1 MHQCAQGGN
10 CLFHHNSDCHVTRIL
25 LLQLPIPQLNFGRR
39 TGNIPMAAAC
49 LKQAVHGMPDLSV
62 EILPEIAS
70 SYLGDSALIRL
81 LVENKPDIVG
91 FTMFNWNIER
101 SIHIARQIKAAGN
114 LKIVFGGP
122 EVTPDN
128 PMNGLSV
135 ADFLVYGEGESIF
148 RQLLQDDRIWNKGKG
163 EGISETIFQSAKS
176 PYVKGLLDPSIN
188 RLMYLETQRGCPYHC
203 GFCYYNKSMKQP
215 VRAAEDVVIQAVEW
229 GLRHKVE
236 ELCIL
241 DPSLNSRPDLPSIL
255 GKIGAINTTKE
266 LCISGETRAEQI
278 DRNMAD
284 LFAHAGFS
292 LFEIGLQSINPEA
305 LRIMN
310 RKTDLSRFLNGTALL
325 KERGILPRIDLI
337 VGLPG
342 DTLDTFKLSVDFIAE
357 HDLFDD
363 IMVFPLSVLP
373 GTDFRKNHQDLQLT
387 FEHTPPYSIV
397 RTPTF
402 SREEMLLAFD
412 YAEEIFDISLFPDP
426 HMDVSFRA
434 ASAELPD
441 HHHQVMIHGQEYISK
456 LLITP
461 ESTLPEMETLS
472 ARLTHPYQVF
482 VTPDVADKENVKNI
496 LGIVSGENPHT
507 PFEIV
512 FLEPAFPVNTKE
524 LLSAVRIKRPHY
536 LDNDLGFLYD
546 TSGNRAVVFTLVSSR
561 ENIFFSGEMKRQV
574 FWWKRSV
581 LPSRSDLD
589 SLSDFS
595 GLLIDTR
602 HPDQEIS
609 KWQNRFA
616 VFSTDILPVNFART
630 NHQKRWIDLTA
641 LDDYYADVL

>member
-10 CLFHHNSDCHVTRIL
+10 CLCHHNSNRHVTRIL

-62 EILPEIAS
+62 EILPEIAA
-70 SYLGDSALIRL
+70 SYLGDSALVRL
-81 LVENKPDIVG
+81 LVEKKPDIVG
-91 FTMFNWNIER
+91 FTLFNWNVER
-101 SIHIARQIKAAGN
+101 SIHIARRIKAACK

-128 PMNGLSV
+128 TMNGLSI

-163 EGISETIFQSAKS
+163 EGISENIFQSAKS
-176 PYVKGLLDPSIN
+176 PYVEGLLDPSIN
-188 RLMYLETQRGCPYHC
+188 RLMYLETQRGCPFRC

-215 VRAAEDVVIQAVEW
+215 ARAAEDVVIQAVEW
-229 GLRHKVE
+229 GLRHQVE

-241 DPSLNSRPDLPSIL
+241 DPSLNSRPDLPSLL
-255 GKIGAINTTKE
+255 GKIGAINTKKAI
-266 LCISGETRAEQI
+266 CISGETRAEQI
-278 DRNMAD
+278 DNHIAD

-292 LFEIGLQSINPEA
+292 LFEIGLQSTNPEA

-310 RKTDLSRFLNGTALL
+310 RKTDLPRFLNGTALL

-342 DTLDTFKLSVDFIAE
+342 DTLDTFRQSVDFIAA

-373 GTDFRKNHQDLQLT
+373 GTDFRKNHQALQLT
-387 FEHTPPYSIV
+387 FEDSPPYSIV
-397 RTPTF
+397 RTPAF
-402 SREEMLLAFD
+402 SREDMLSAFD

-426 HMDVSFRA
+426 HMDVSFRTV
-434 ASAELPD
+434 SAESPV
-441 HHHQVMIHGQEYISK
+441 HHHQVTIHGREYISK

-461 ESTLPEMETLS
+461 ESALPEIVTLS

-482 VTPDVADKENVKNI
+482 ITPDVSDKEHVKHI

-512 FLEPAFPVNTKE
+512 FLEPAFPVHTEE

-536 LDNDLGFLYD
+536 LDNDLRFLYD
-546 TSGNRAVVFTLVSSR
+546 TSGNRAVIFTLVSSH
-561 ENIFFSGEMKRQV
+561 ETIFFSGAMKRQV
-574 FWWKRSV
+574 FWWKQSI
-581 LPSRSDLD
+581 LPSKSDLD
-589 SLSDFS
+589 GLSDFS
-595 GLLIDTR
+595 GILIDTR
-602 HPDQEIS
+602 HSDHEIQT
-609 KWQNRFA
+609 WQDRFA
-616 VFSTDILPVNFART
+616 GFSSDILLINFAKT
-630 NHQKRWIDLTA
+630 KHQKRWINLA
-641 LDDYYADVL
+641 AGDDYYADVL